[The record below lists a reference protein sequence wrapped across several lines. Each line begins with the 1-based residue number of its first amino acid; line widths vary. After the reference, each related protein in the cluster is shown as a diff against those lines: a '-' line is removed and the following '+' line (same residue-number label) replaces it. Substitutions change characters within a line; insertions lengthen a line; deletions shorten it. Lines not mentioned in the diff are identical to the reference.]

1 LSRRELFFLRYNFVI
16 RIAISLLLA
25 TAVGLLSACSSKR
38 TQPTASRAFTDE
50 IGRQIVVATRPE
62 RIVSLAPSVTETLFA
77 LGLGDRIV
85 GVTSF
90 CDYPPEA
97 QLKEKV
103 GDTMRPSIEK
113 IVALDP
119 DLVVAS
125 TASQLEQFVRN
136 LDQVG
141 IPIYVSNPQNIDGV
155 LSSID
160 RIGELTD
167 ATSRASALTEEL
179 RGRIKAVETR
189 VARAARPRVFLIL
202 GREPLIT
209 AGGDTFISDIIARAG
224 GRSISANEKADYPQ
238 YSLETVVAQ
247 RPEVI
252 LIQDGEREL
261 PGRLKQTPAARE
273 GRVYHFD
280 DGVLLRPGPRI
291 VDGLEQMAAKLHPE
305 LFGRE

>member
-25 TAVGLLSACSSKR
+25 TAVGLLIACSPKR
-38 TQPTASRAFTDE
+38 TQPTASHAFTDE

-103 GDTMRPSIEK
+103 GDTMRPSIER

-141 IPIYVSNPQNIDGV
+141 IPVYVSNPQNIDGV

-167 ATSRASALTEEL
+167 ATARASALTEEL

-261 PGRLKQTPAARE
+261 PDRLKQTPAARE
-273 GRVYHFD
+273 GRIYHFD

>member
-1 LSRRELFFLRYNFVI
+1 LRYNFVI

-25 TAVGLLSACSSKR
+25 IAISLLTGCSSKR
-38 TQPTASRAFTDE
+38 AHPTGSRPFTDE
-50 IGRQIVVATRPE
+50 IGRRIVVTARPE

-77 LGLGDRIV
+77 LELGGRIV

-97 QLKEKV
+97 KLKEKV
-103 GDTMRPSIEK
+103 GDTMRPSIES
-113 IVALDP
+113 IVALKP
-119 DLVVAS
+119 DLVIAS

-141 IPIYVSNPQNIDGV
+141 IPVYVSNPQNMNGV

-167 ATSRASALTEEL
+167 TTGRARELNEEL
-179 RGRIKAVETR
+179 RGRIRAVETR
-189 VARAARPRVFLIL
+189 VAGAARPRVFLIL

-209 AGGDTFISDIIARAG
+209 AGGGTFINDIIARAG
-224 GRSISANEKADYPQ
+224 GQSISSNEKADYPQ

-252 LIQDGEREL
+252 FIQDGEREL
-261 PGRLKQTPAARE
+261 PDRLQQTPAARE